1 MQHQTALSKILLKR
15 GPLLTAICNTVCT
28 FLKIF
33 NPIDINHEKNIEM
46 IVSYCNAKEWTNEF
60 IWWCYD
66 YDFEFG
72 YDVQFD
78 NIFLSVLRVVL
89 EKNTIQFTN
98 EVQKIVMN
106 LLYSKKKFNT
116 QVIMTYDISTES
128 CCETISLLTECFQ
141 TIKQTMIDKINLL
154 KPIKPIIDSLY
165 QYLHSKSQ
173 ESNIKYIFRDIL
185 FLLISYSLKER
196 CELGKDFDSD
206 LSSEE
211 WDKVGFIAEILISF
225 HTNKQ
230 PFLNVIASCLYE
242 ELFINT
248 LYDSF
253 SVMESKSLSQLSF
266 TEDDEIEQ
274 KIISLLQIYYCPI
287 SISLPT
293 QMKHELGKIIHLPE
307 LIENISFD
315 TKQSYYQ
322 FDQTI
327 ILNTKTLLTQLHEL
341 EEKRKEL
348 TTLKCQH
355 EYKFDELYIKRKN
368 NKGLKAKLI
377 QLKQLNGMLP
387 TRIESVFTESVK
399 SESYS
404 PTRDRSTSKTSS
416 SSQSQLRILTNC
428 CEDTHEIKQQPQVK
442 SQQLFPVLSRSNPTT
457 PSHKK
462 SRKSSIVDAFKKFS
476 KK

>member
-1 MQHQTALSKILLKR
+1 MKHQTALSKILLKR
-15 GPLLTAICNTVCT
+15 GPLLTATCNT
-28 FLKIF
+28 IF
-33 NPIDINHEKNIEM
+33 NPTDINQEKNVEM
-46 IVSYCNAKEWTNEF
+46 IVSYCNANEWTNEF

-78 NIFLSVLRVVL
+78 NTFLFVLRIIL

-98 EVQKIVMN
+98 EIQKIVMD

-116 QVIMTYDISTES
+116 QIIMTYDISTES
-128 CCETISLLTECFQ
+128 CCETILLLTECFQ
-141 TIKQTMIDKINLL
+141 TIKQIMIDKINLL
-154 KPIKPIIDSLY
+154 KPIKPIIDSLAN
-165 QYLHSKSQ
+165 YLQSKSQ
-173 ESNIKYIFRDIL
+173 DSNIKYIFRDIL

-196 CELGKDFDSD
+196 CELGKEFDSD

-230 PFLNVIASCLYE
+230 PFLNVLASCLYE
-242 ELFINT
+242 EVFINT

-253 SVMESKSLSQLSF
+253 SGIDNKSLSQLSF
-266 TEDDEIEQ
+266 TEDNEIEQ

-287 SISLPT
+287 SMSLSP
-293 QMKHELGKIIHLPE
+293 QMKHELRKIIHLPE
-307 LIENISFD
+307 LIENISFN
-315 TKQSYYQ
+315 TKQLYYE
-322 FDQTI
+322 FDQTT
-327 ILNTKTLLTQLHEL
+327 ILNTKTLLTHLYEL
-341 EEKRKEL
+341 EEKRKEV
-348 TTLKCQH
+348 TILKCQH
-355 EYKFDELYIKRKN
+355 EYKFDELYTKRKN
-368 NKGLKAKLI
+368 NKRLKAKLI

-387 TRIESVFTESVK
+387 TRVESILAESVK

-416 SSQSQLRILTNC
+416 SSQNQLRVFVSY
-428 CEDTHEIKQQPQVK
+428 CEDTHEPKQQQTQVK
-442 SQQLFPVLSRSNPTT
+442 SQQLYPVLSRSNPTT